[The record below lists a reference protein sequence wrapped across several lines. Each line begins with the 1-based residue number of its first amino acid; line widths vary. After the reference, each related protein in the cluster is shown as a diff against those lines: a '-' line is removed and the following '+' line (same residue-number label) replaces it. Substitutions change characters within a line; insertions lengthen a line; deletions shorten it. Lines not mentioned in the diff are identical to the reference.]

1 MEIWPLMMR
10 YQGLLNRTTDTNSLG
25 ATLPMS
31 PINTKRRDI
40 ATTVVLIKTAQ
51 TKANLS
57 QIQSPDSDPMLTN
70 TVHVTEQ
77 YRDSKAQK
85 HD

>member
-10 YQGLLNRTTDTNSLG
+10 YQGLLNRTTNNFGLHC
-25 ATLPMS
+25 LCH
-31 PINTKRRDI
+31 R
-40 ATTVVLIKTAQ
+40 ATTVVLIKTPR

-57 QIQSPDSDPMLTN
+57 QIQSPDSDPMLIN

-85 HD
+85 RD